1 MNMFTHYLHLALRS
15 LRRNPWLAALSVL
28 TLAIGIAASVTSLT
42 VLHLLAGDPLPGHSQ
57 RLFVP
62 AFDNG
67 GPDEGNSG
75 AGPRLTMTWTD
86 AQALLKAGG
95 ATRQAAWYG
104 TAMTVQP
111 ARAGLAP
118 FLEVGMAT
126 GPDFFSM
133 FRAPFAHG
141 GPWSAAEEAS
151 GAAVVVLSDE
161 FAQRLFG
168 RTDVLGETVDLSG
181 RSYRVVGVLSPWRPV
196 PRLWRLAGS
205 SAIGAVE
212 SYFLPLQHALSREL
226 SNDGWTSCSGP
237 RGAGFA
243 AFLAAECNWLEYWV
257 ELEPAQVEAY
267 RARLSAHVVE
277 QQRLGRLRRSDRAWL
292 KTVAERARD
301 FGVVGEDTK
310 LQAGL
315 SLAFLAACLVNVV
328 GLLAARFANRAGEVG
343 VRRALG
349 ASRRQVMH
357 QFLVESAVIGVLGA
371 VLGLL
376 LTGVGLMLMAR
387 RNDDLGAVI
396 QLDAPMLALA
406 VALSV
411 GGALLAG
418 LWPTWRAS
426 RVRPAMQL
434 KSQ

>member
-1 MNMFTHYLHLALRS
+1 MFGHYLHLALRS
-15 LRRNPWLAALSVL
+15 LRRNPWLAALAVL
-28 TLAIGIAASVTSLT
+28 TLAIGIAASMTSLT
-42 VLHLLAGDPLPGHSQ
+42 VLHVLSGDPLPGQSQ

-67 GPDEGNSG
+67 NRQDQAESP
-75 AGPRLTMTWTD
+75 GPRLTLTWTD

-95 ATRQAAWYG
+95 ATRQAALYG

-111 ARAGLAP
+111 PRAGLPP
-118 FLEVGMAT
+118 FLEVGLAT
-126 GPDFFSM
+126 GADFFSL
-133 FRAPFAHG
+133 FRAPFDQG
-141 GPWSAAEEAS
+141 GPWSAADDAD
-151 GAAVVVLSDE
+151 GAAVVVLSHD
-161 FAQRLFG
+161 FAQQLFG
-168 RTDVLGETVDLSG
+168 TPNVVG
-181 RSYRVVGVLSPWRPV
+181 RSVTLGDQPYRVVGVLAPWRPV

-205 SAIGAVE
+205 SAIGPVE
-212 SYFLPLQHALSREL
+212 SFFLPLRHALSREL
-226 SNDGWTSCSGP
+226 ANDGWTSCSGQ

-257 ELEPAQVEAY
+257 ELSPAQVGPY
-267 RARLSAHVVE
+267 QARLDAHVAE
-277 QQRLGRLRRSDRAWL
+277 QRRLGRLLRADHAWL
-292 KTVAERARD
+292 KTLDERARD

-349 ASRRQVMH
+349 ASRRQVML
-357 QFLVESAVIGVLGA
+357 QFMVESGVVGLAGA
-371 VLGLL
+371 LLGLL
-376 LTGVGLMLMAR
+376 LTWGGLALIGRRSEDLASVAR
-387 RNDDLGAVI
+387 
-396 QLDAPMLALA
+396 LDAPMLALT
-406 VALSV
+406 VALAL

-426 RVRPAMQL
+426 RVRPAIQL